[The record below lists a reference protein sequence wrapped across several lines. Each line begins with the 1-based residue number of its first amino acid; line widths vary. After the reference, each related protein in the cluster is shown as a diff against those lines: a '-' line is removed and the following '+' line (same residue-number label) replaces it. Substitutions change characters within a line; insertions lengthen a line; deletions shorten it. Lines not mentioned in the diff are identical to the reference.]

1 MFFYVNIVRLVN
13 IGLVLLLM
21 GSLYLIFGESGI
33 MGKKNDAQQHLNT
46 QTQKLQML
54 QKQNAQKEHN
64 ISLLQGNNMDLDML
78 EEQNRRLF
86 NTHKEDEIQ
95 VILD

>member
-13 IGLVLLLM
+13 ISLVLLLM

-33 MGKKNDAQQHLNT
+33 MRKKNDAQQHLNT